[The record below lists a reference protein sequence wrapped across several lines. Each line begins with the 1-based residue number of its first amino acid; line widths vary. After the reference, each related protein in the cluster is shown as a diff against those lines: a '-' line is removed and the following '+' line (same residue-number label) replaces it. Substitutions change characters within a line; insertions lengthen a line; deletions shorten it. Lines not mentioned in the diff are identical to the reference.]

1 MLQKN
6 LNADMTN
13 PNVAPEYHSIDDNF
27 EDHVY
32 DEIKGKDGY
41 PGEFFCVVLLLLF
54 FSPQK
59 INGFAIIFK
68 TIHYSI

>member
-1 MLQKN
+1 MSFCISLAGAYSINYNTDMLQKN

-13 PNVAPEYHSIDDNF
+13 PNVYNSIDDNF

-41 PGEFFCVVLLLLF
+41 PGE
-54 FSPQK
+54 
-59 INGFAIIFK
+59 
-68 TIHYSI
+68 

>member
-13 PNVAPEYHSIDDNF
+13 PNVYNSIDENF

-32 DEIKGKDGY
+32 DEIKQKDFY
-41 PGEFFCVVLLLLF
+41 PGKK
-54 FSPQK
+54 K
-59 INGFAIIFK
+59 ILKFK
-68 TIHYSI
+68 ETNSIYF